1 VINAAIRFDVARGFD
16 YVMTSRYKD
25 RSPALSVIV
34 AIVVLLLAL
43 PVARSAGVSRDDV
56 VLMLAIAA
64 ITVVCLIGLAL
75 LDRKPEP

>member
-1 VINAAIRFDVARGFD
+1 
-16 YVMTSRYKD
+16 M
-25 RSPALSVIV
+25 VIV

-43 PVARSAGVSRDDV
+43 PVARSAGVTRDDV
-56 VLMLAIAA
+56 VLVLAIAA